1 MPRHTRG
8 HPARGSCA
16 SDDAQPTVEVSGQHR
31 ALPLRS
37 ARTVPASRS
46 TALCPARAADSAAA
60 LQPTTE
66 SRQRQGW
73 DEAAAHRAA
82 PSHQRLPPQP
92 GSSPSEQRPAP
103 FGMGRVRKLGLPRRS
118 RRQPLADHAQSP
130 GHRQQLRGRAAD
142 VHPADRI
149 RPACCSAAPRD
160 AGQSNNLPKRSE
172 MPQDSARHASTE
184 PARAQHEPGVQPSGP
199 GQGTP
204 DTTKKRGSDREAQEE
219 TRLRSGQRRGLAR
232 F

>member
-16 SDDAQPTVEVSGQHR
+16 SDDAQPAVESSGQYR

-37 ARTVPASRS
+37 ARTVPARRS
-46 TALCPARAADSAAA
+46 TALCPAGAAA
-60 LQPTTE
+60 GLQPTTE

-73 DEAAAHRAA
+73 DEAAAQRAA

-103 FGMGRVRKLGLPRRS
+103 FGMGRVRKLGLPQRS

-142 VHPADRI
+142 EHPADRT
-149 RPACCSAAPRD
+149 RPACCSAALRD
-160 AGQSNNLPKRSE
+160 AGQSNNLPRRSE
-172 MPQDSARHASTE
+172 MPQDSARHAATG
-184 PARAQHEPGVQPSGP
+184 PARAQHEPGVQPGGP
-199 GQGTP
+199 EQGAADPTW
-204 DTTKKRGSDREAQEE
+204 KRESNRNAQAE
-219 TRLRSGQRRGLAR
+219 RWLRAGQRRGLAR